1 MGNAQLR
8 DPLQLRKTKGEYMD
22 KFQTIYVYLV
32 SFTSLGRSQNEKT
45 IQGDH
50 KRVTDFVHLLSSGN
64 GKCLLYTVPG
74 PYDFV
79 SLVWDITGD
88 EAIQVQREIER
99 KGYAKAVLLPAEKHD
114 K

>member
-1 MGNAQLR
+1 M
-8 DPLQLRKTKGEYMD
+8 E
-22 KFQTIYVYLV
+22 KFDNIYIYLV

-45 IQGDH
+45 IHDDH
-50 KRVTDFVHLLSSGN
+50 QRVTDFVHQLSSGK

-99 KGYAKAVLLPAEKHD
+99 KGYAKAVLLPAEKD
-114 K
+114 EK